1 MKSHEPTTS
10 YKVNHFTS
18 HWFDTKRYGKIEQK
32 GMGKLNKK
40 VWENWTKRYKTVYLR
55 TTKKNYNTMKHCE
68 RYNQNKNHGY
78 IQNHVFKY
86 V

>member
-40 VWENWTKRYKTVYLR
+40 V
-55 TTKKNYNTMKHCE
+55 
-68 RYNQNKNHGY
+68 QNS
-78 IQNHVFKY
+78 VL
-86 V
+86 